1 MSVPE
6 AGSMTND
13 SRRMKSVMDEFRR
26 ESPALD
32 RRLRDSEPRRDLAL
46 ALVGL
51 RRNAGLTQSEL
62 AAAMGR
68 DQAFVSRM
76 ESALGA
82 FQSAASIESYAQ
94 ACNAAVAYVFA
105 SECEH
110 APRLVTVPLGQAS
123 EAELIRSA
131 ILHASD
137 A

>member
-1 MSVPE
+1 MTT
-6 AGSMTND
+6 GSRT
-13 SRRMKSVMDEFRR
+13 MKSVMEDLRR
-26 ESPALD
+26 DSPALD
-32 RRLRDSEPRRDLAL
+32 RRLRESEPRRALAL

-76 ESALGA
+76 ESPVGA
-82 FQSAASIESYAQ
+82 VPSASSIEAYAQ
-94 ACNAAVAYVFA
+94 ACRAAVAYVFA
-105 SECEH
+105 TEGEN
-110 APRLVTVPLGQAS
+110 APTLVTVPLGRESEA

-131 ILHASD
+131 ILHAGD